1 MNATSRDDGLVRK
14 VGPWGLAASVVGIVV
29 GAGIFAVPGAL
40 AAAVGPYAPFAFLVC
55 GLAIGAVAIC
65 FAEGGSRM
73 PTSGGVYGY
82 IEAAFGP
89 LTGYVAGMLLL
100 VGDVLACG
108 GVAAALA
115 DVAASVASK
124 SLVPTVHAA
133 VIVGVIGSVAL
144 INIAGVARAARFVS
158 VATALKLIPLFI
170 FIIVGCTRIDSANF
184 VQAVQPDTEGLGR
197 AAILALFS
205 FIGMEAPLAASGEVA
220 QPSRTIPRALAIAM
234 VSVALIYVAI
244 QIVAQGVLGAS
255 LAHSRAPLA
264 DAMGHISPLLRAL
277 MLAGAVVSM
286 FGWISSDLL
295 GSPRILF
302 AFARDGLLPPGAGS
316 GPSAYPGSLC
326 CDTGLRGARC
336 RVGAHR
342 EFRRVGCIGRS
353 YDCRVVCRGMCGRV
367 VAGSSRCSDCGYA
380 IEFPLAGGGDS
391 RRRHQHA
398 GAHCTGHMDRGRWS
412 CDADRPQ
419 RPDLPRRATR
429 EPLSLVA
436 HHLRDCS
443 ANPTPN
449 ATNMPPVKRS
459 HVCTTDGLPSTRA
472 SGRVAMI
479 KHENQIR
486 PSTA

>member
-302 AFARDGLLPPGAGS
+302 AFARDGLLPRALGVVHPRTRAPYVAILVYAGL
-316 GPSAYPGSLC
+316 AAVLALTGSFAELAALAAL
-326 CDTGLRGARC
+326 TTAALYA
-336 RVGAHR
+336 
-342 EFRRVGCIGRS
+342 VGCVAAWLLARRGVAIAGTPLNFRWLGAATLVGVTSMLALIALGTWIEVVGLATLIGLS
-353 YDCRVVCRGMCGRV
+353 ALIY
-367 VAGSSRCSDCGYA
+367 
-380 IEFPLAGGGDS
+380 LGG
-391 RRRHQHA
+391 
-398 GAHCTGHMDRGRWS
+398 
-412 CDADRPQ
+412 
-419 RPDLPRRATR
+419 RRA
-429 EPLSLVA
+429 SLY
-436 HHLRDCS
+436 
-443 ANPTPN
+443 
-449 ATNMPPVKRS
+449 
-459 HVCTTDGLPSTRA
+459 PS
-472 SGRVAMI
+472 
-479 KHENQIR
+479 
-486 PSTA
+486 

>member
-1 MNATSRDDGLVRK
+1 
-14 VGPWGLAASVVGIVV
+14 
-29 GAGIFAVPGAL
+29 
-40 AAAVGPYAPFAFLVC
+40 
-55 GLAIGAVAIC
+55 
-65 FAEGGSRM
+65 M

-302 AFARDGLLPPGAGS
+302 AFARDGLLPRALGVVHPRTRAPYVAILVYAGL
-316 GPSAYPGSLC
+316 AAVLALTGSFAELAALAAL
-326 CDTGLRGARC
+326 TTAALYA
-336 RVGAHR
+336 
-342 EFRRVGCIGRS
+342 VGCVAAWLLARRGVAIAGTPLNFRWLGAATLVGVTSMLALIALGTWIEVVGLATLIGLS
-353 YDCRVVCRGMCGRV
+353 ALIY
-367 VAGSSRCSDCGYA
+367 
-380 IEFPLAGGGDS
+380 LGG
-391 RRRHQHA
+391 
-398 GAHCTGHMDRGRWS
+398 
-412 CDADRPQ
+412 
-419 RPDLPRRATR
+419 RRA
-429 EPLSLVA
+429 SLY
-436 HHLRDCS
+436 
-443 ANPTPN
+443 
-449 ATNMPPVKRS
+449 
-459 HVCTTDGLPSTRA
+459 PS
-472 SGRVAMI
+472 
-479 KHENQIR
+479 
-486 PSTA
+486 

>member
-302 AFARDGLLPPGAGS
+302 AFARDGLLPRALGVVHPRTRAPYVAILVYAGL
-316 GPSAYPGSLC
+316 AAVLALTGSFAELAALAAL
-326 CDTGLRGARC
+326 TTAALYA
-336 RVGAHR
+336 
-342 EFRRVGCIGRS
+342 VGCVAAWLLARRGVAIAGTPLNFRWLGAATLVGVTSMLALIALGSWIEVVGLATLIGLS
-353 YDCRVVCRGMCGRV
+353 ALIY
-367 VAGSSRCSDCGYA
+367 
-380 IEFPLAGGGDS
+380 LGG
-391 RRRHQHA
+391 
-398 GAHCTGHMDRGRWS
+398 
-412 CDADRPQ
+412 
-419 RPDLPRRATR
+419 RRA
-429 EPLSLVA
+429 SLY
-436 HHLRDCS
+436 
-443 ANPTPN
+443 
-449 ATNMPPVKRS
+449 
-459 HVCTTDGLPSTRA
+459 PS
-472 SGRVAMI
+472 
-479 KHENQIR
+479 
-486 PSTA
+486 

>member
-29 GAGIFAVPGAL
+29 GAGIFAVPGEL

-65 FAEGGSRM
+65 FAEGGSRI

-89 LTGYVAGMLLL
+89 LTGYVAGILLL

-108 GVAAALA
+108 GVTAALA

-133 VIVGVIGSVAL
+133 VIVGVMGSVAL

-184 VQAVQPDTEGLGR
+184 TQAVQPDTEGVGR

-205 FIGMEAPLAASGEVA
+205 FMGMEAPLAASGEVA

-244 QIVAQGVLGAS
+244 QVVAQGVLGAS

-302 AFARDGLLPPGAGS
+302 AFARDGLLPRALGVVHPRTRAPYVAILVYAGL
-316 GPSAYPGSLC
+316 AALLALTGSFAELAALAAL
-326 CDTGLRGARC
+326 TTAALYA
-336 RVGAHR
+336 
-342 EFRRVGCIGRS
+342 VGCVAAWLLARRGIAIAGTPLNFRWLGAATLVGVTSMLALIVLGSRS
-353 YDCRVVCRGMCGRV
+353 L
-367 VAGSSRCSDCGYA
+367 
-380 IEFPLAGGGDS
+380 I
-391 RRRHQHA
+391 
-398 GAHCTGHMDRGRWS
+398 
-412 CDADRPQ
+412 
-419 RPDLPRRATR
+419 
-429 EPLSLVA
+429 SL
-436 HHLRDCS
+436 R
-443 ANPTPN
+443 
-449 ATNMPPVKRS
+449 
-459 HVCTTDGLPSTRA
+459 
-472 SGRVAMI
+472 
-479 KHENQIR
+479 
-486 PSTA
+486 

>member
-1 MNATSRDDGLVRK
+1 MNATSSRDEGLVRK

-40 AAAVGPYAPFAFLVC
+40 AAAVGPYAPLAFLVC

-89 LTGYVAGMLLL
+89 LTGYVAGILLL

-115 DVAASVASK
+115 DVAASAASK

-133 VIVGVIGSVAL
+133 VIIGVIGGVAL

-158 VATALKLIPLFI
+158 ATTALKLIPLVI
-170 FIIVGCTRIDSANF
+170 FIVVGCTRIDSANF
-184 VQAVQPDTEGLGR
+184 AQVAQPATEGLGR

-205 FIGMEAPLAASGEVA
+205 FIGMESPLSASGEVA
-220 QPSRTIPRALAIAM
+220 HPSRTIPRALAIAM

-244 QIVAQGVLGAS
+244 QIIAQGILGAS
-255 LAHSRAPLA
+255 LAHSHAPLA

-277 MLAGAVVSM
+277 MLAGATVSM

-302 AFARDGLLPPGAGS
+302 AFARDGLLPRALGAVHPRTRAPYVAILAYAGLAAVLALTGS
-316 GPSAYPGSLC
+316 FVELAALSALTTAALYALGCVAAWL
-326 CDTGLRGARC
+326 LARRGVA
-336 RVGAHR
+336 
-342 EFRRVGCIGRS
+342 
-353 YDCRVVCRGMCGRV
+353 
-367 VAGSSRCSDCGYA
+367 VAGA
-380 IEFPLAGGGDS
+380 PLNFRWLGAATLVGVTSMLALIALGSWLEVVGLATLIGLSVLIYLGG
-391 RRRHQHA
+391 
-398 GAHCTGHMDRGRWS
+398 
-412 CDADRPQ
+412 
-419 RPDLPRRATR
+419 RRA
-429 EPLSLVA
+429 SLYT
-436 HHLRDCS
+436 S
-443 ANPTPN
+443 
-449 ATNMPPVKRS
+449 
-459 HVCTTDGLPSTRA
+459 
-472 SGRVAMI
+472 
-479 KHENQIR
+479 
-486 PSTA
+486 

>member
-184 VQAVQPDTEGLGR
+184 VLAVQPDTEGLGR

-255 LAHSRAPLA
+255 LAHSHAPLA

-302 AFARDGLLPPGAGS
+302 AFARDGLLPRALGVVHPRTRAPYVAILVYAGL
-316 GPSAYPGSLC
+316 AAVLALTGSFAELAALAAL
-326 CDTGLRGARC
+326 TTAALYA
-336 RVGAHR
+336 
-342 EFRRVGCIGRS
+342 VGCVAAWLLARRGVAIAGTPLNFRWLGAATLVGVTSMLALIALGTWIEVVGLATLIGLS
-353 YDCRVVCRGMCGRV
+353 ALIY
-367 VAGSSRCSDCGYA
+367 
-380 IEFPLAGGGDS
+380 LGG
-391 RRRHQHA
+391 
-398 GAHCTGHMDRGRWS
+398 
-412 CDADRPQ
+412 
-419 RPDLPRRATR
+419 RRA
-429 EPLSLVA
+429 SLY
-436 HHLRDCS
+436 
-443 ANPTPN
+443 
-449 ATNMPPVKRS
+449 
-459 HVCTTDGLPSTRA
+459 PS
-472 SGRVAMI
+472 
-479 KHENQIR
+479 
-486 PSTA
+486 

>member
-234 VSVALIYVAI
+234 VSVALIYVTI

-302 AFARDGLLPPGAGS
+302 AFARDGLLPRALGVVHPRTRAPYVAILVYAGL
-316 GPSAYPGSLC
+316 AAVLALTGSFAELAALAAL
-326 CDTGLRGARC
+326 TTAALYA
-336 RVGAHR
+336 
-342 EFRRVGCIGRS
+342 VGCVAAWLLARRGVAIAGTPLNFRWLGAATLVGVTSMLALIALGTWIEVVGLATLIGLS
-353 YDCRVVCRGMCGRV
+353 ALIY
-367 VAGSSRCSDCGYA
+367 
-380 IEFPLAGGGDS
+380 LGG
-391 RRRHQHA
+391 
-398 GAHCTGHMDRGRWS
+398 
-412 CDADRPQ
+412 
-419 RPDLPRRATR
+419 RRA
-429 EPLSLVA
+429 SLY
-436 HHLRDCS
+436 
-443 ANPTPN
+443 
-449 ATNMPPVKRS
+449 
-459 HVCTTDGLPSTRA
+459 PS
-472 SGRVAMI
+472 
-479 KHENQIR
+479 
-486 PSTA
+486 

>member
-170 FIIVGCTRIDSANF
+170 FIIVGCTRIDSVNF
-184 VQAVQPDTEGLGR
+184 VLAVQPDTEGLGR

-302 AFARDGLLPPGAGS
+302 AFARDGLLPRALGVVHPRTRAPYVAILVYAGL
-316 GPSAYPGSLC
+316 AAVLALTGSFAELAALAAL
-326 CDTGLRGARC
+326 TTAALYA
-336 RVGAHR
+336 
-342 EFRRVGCIGRS
+342 VGCVAAWLLARRGVAIAGTPLNFRWLGAATLVGVTSMLALIALGTWIEVVGLATLIGLS
-353 YDCRVVCRGMCGRV
+353 ALIY
-367 VAGSSRCSDCGYA
+367 
-380 IEFPLAGGGDS
+380 LGG
-391 RRRHQHA
+391 
-398 GAHCTGHMDRGRWS
+398 
-412 CDADRPQ
+412 
-419 RPDLPRRATR
+419 RRA
-429 EPLSLVA
+429 SLY
-436 HHLRDCS
+436 
-443 ANPTPN
+443 
-449 ATNMPPVKRS
+449 
-459 HVCTTDGLPSTRA
+459 PS
-472 SGRVAMI
+472 
-479 KHENQIR
+479 
-486 PSTA
+486 

>member
-1 MNATSRDDGLVRK
+1 MNATSSRDEGLVRK

-40 AAAVGPYAPFAFLVC
+40 AAAVGPYAPLAFLVC

-89 LTGYVAGMLLL
+89 LTGYVAGILLL

-115 DVAASVASK
+115 DVAASAASK

-133 VIVGVIGSVAL
+133 VIIGVIGGVAL

-158 VATALKLIPLFI
+158 ATTALKLIPLVI
-170 FIIVGCTRIDSANF
+170 FIVVGCTRIDSANF
-184 VQAVQPDTEGLGR
+184 AQVAQPATEGLGR

-205 FIGMEAPLAASGEVA
+205 FIGMESPLSASGEVA
-220 QPSRTIPRALAIAM
+220 HPSRTIPRALAIAM

-244 QIVAQGVLGAS
+244 QIIAQGILGAS
-255 LAHSRAPLA
+255 LAHSHAPLA

-277 MLAGAVVSM
+277 MLAGATVSM

-302 AFARDGLLPPGAGS
+302 AFARDGLLPRALGAVHPRTRAPYVAILAYAGLAAVLALTGS
-316 GPSAYPGSLC
+316 FVELAALSALTTAALYALGCVAAWL
-326 CDTGLRGARC
+326 LARRGVA
-336 RVGAHR
+336 
-342 EFRRVGCIGRS
+342 
-353 YDCRVVCRGMCGRV
+353 
-367 VAGSSRCSDCGYA
+367 VAGA
-380 IEFPLAGGGDS
+380 PLNFRWLGAATLVGVTSMLALIALGSWLEVVGLATLIGLSVLIYLGG
-391 RRRHQHA
+391 
-398 GAHCTGHMDRGRWS
+398 
-412 CDADRPQ
+412 
-419 RPDLPRRATR
+419 RRA
-429 EPLSLVA
+429 SLY
-436 HHLRDCS
+436 
-443 ANPTPN
+443 
-449 ATNMPPVKRS
+449 
-459 HVCTTDGLPSTRA
+459 PS
-472 SGRVAMI
+472 
-479 KHENQIR
+479 
-486 PSTA
+486 